1 MYNTTLRY
9 EEASIPE
16 PRCIISPIKAPS
28 LAEKVALSPL
38 CGSMDAGTVDVE
50 HQIDTNEG
58 PLPTLIPTMTEE
70 QLKELREELPP
81 IIMME
86 FKDDT
91 PILAVETQASIKQAI
106 TLFPEGPEL
115 PPLGNL
121 LSEVSEGQFKPLYEG
136 SLISEPPV
144 PETGLDIDPGTNAIP
159 QTPAVASALHGLS
172 MQLISTNHHLINVGT
187 QVNKGAAPP

>member
-1 MYNTTLRY
+1 
-9 EEASIPE
+9 
-16 PRCIISPIKAPS
+16 
-28 LAEKVALSPL
+28 
-38 CGSMDAGTVDVE
+38 
-50 HQIDTNEG
+50 
-58 PLPTLIPTMTEE
+58 MTEE

-91 PILAVETQASIKQAI
+91 PILAVEAQASIGQEI
-106 TLFPEGPEL
+106 TLFPEAPEL

-121 LSEVSEGQFKPLYEG
+121 LSDMSGGQPLYEG

-144 PETGLDIDPGTNAIP
+144 PETSLNVDPGTHAIP

-187 QVNKGAAPP
+187 QVNNLADSHQCAVPP

>member
-1 MYNTTLRY
+1 MAGPADASTLP

-28 LAEKVALSPL
+28 LAEKDSVPPL

-50 HQIDTNEG
+50 HQITNNED

-91 PILAVETQASIKQAI
+91 PILAVEAQASIEQAI

-115 PPLGNL
+115 PP
-121 LSEVSEGQFKPLYEG
+121 
-136 SLISEPPV
+136 
-144 PETGLDIDPGTNAIP
+144 
-159 QTPAVASALHGLS
+159 
-172 MQLISTNHHLINVGT
+172 
-187 QVNKGAAPP
+187 